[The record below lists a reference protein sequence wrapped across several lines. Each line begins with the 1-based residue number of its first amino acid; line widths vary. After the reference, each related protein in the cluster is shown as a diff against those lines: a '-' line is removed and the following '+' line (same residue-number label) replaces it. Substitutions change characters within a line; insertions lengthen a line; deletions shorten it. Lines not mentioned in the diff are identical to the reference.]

1 LARAGDRVRSRE
13 FYEGLGSISRT
24 ALGDGLLESGALD
37 EHRLA
42 FYHAL
47 SKMDPLIAPMRGV
60 LGGSA
65 YHAEGIN
72 SLIAFLRAHSVLN
85 EEEFRLPARAGMAS
99 LARRIQRALGRIP
112 APDPGFTPPPPFR
125 IVASTEELQSIGKK
139 FGNCV
144 AIPNYNAIEFHF
156 RLVNG
161 SGVFLV
167 SDDHALLVALRRAGG
182 GLWVLEQMAG
192 PKNRAPTKDTQAKLL
207 RDLADIGLKLVSTD
221 PQAAYSRLHHEV
233 RSRRTLADLN
243 EHDLD
248 EDAADGID
256 EGIEEVAA

>member
-1 LARAGDRVRSRE
+1 
-13 FYEGLGSISRT
+13 LGTISRT

-42 FYHAL
+42 FYRTL
-47 SKMDPLIAPMRGV
+47 SRMDPLIAPMREV

-112 APDPGFTPPPPFR
+112 APDPGFAPPPPFR
-125 IVASTEELQSIGKK
+125 IVTSTEELQSIGKN

-161 SGVFLV
+161 LGVFLV
-167 SDDHALLVALRRAGG
+167 SDDPALLVALRRVGG
-182 GLWVLEQMAG
+182 GLWMLEQMAG

-207 RDLADIGLKLVSTD
+207 RDLADAGLKIITTD
-221 PQAAYSRLHHEV
+221 PQAAFARLHHE
-233 RSRRTLADLN
+233 SQRRRALPDGDEDDLGD
-243 EHDLD
+243 DLD
-248 EDAADGID
+248 DGIGND
-256 EGIEEVAA
+256 VEDVAA